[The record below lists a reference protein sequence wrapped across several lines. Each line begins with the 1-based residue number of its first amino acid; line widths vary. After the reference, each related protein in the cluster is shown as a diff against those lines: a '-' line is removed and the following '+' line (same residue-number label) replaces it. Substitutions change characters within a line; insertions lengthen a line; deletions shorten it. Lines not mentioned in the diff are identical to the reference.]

1 MSSDELD
8 ELRAMLRA
16 QTKTLNEALQMQT
29 DMVVAALNSYV
40 VRIFKLESEV
50 AALREG
56 QAGEGRNLQ

>member
-40 VRIFKLESEV
+40 VRIFKLECEV